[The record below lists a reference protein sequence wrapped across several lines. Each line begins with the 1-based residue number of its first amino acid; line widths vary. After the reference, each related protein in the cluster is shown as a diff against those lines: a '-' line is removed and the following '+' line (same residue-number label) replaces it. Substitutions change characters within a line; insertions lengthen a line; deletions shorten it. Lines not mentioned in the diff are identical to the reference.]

1 MKCTQLSHN
10 QARKKKNDGY
20 TTKFGLTAIGQA
32 RSTFPSIK
40 VGQSTMQPTRPT
52 SSTIA
57 KVCQA
62 RSLATRPT
70 SSVLEVVDTPL
81 AGLVLVDVDIS
92 PTVHVDEASKELD
105 EEMVL

>member
-10 QARKKKNDGY
+10 QARKKKKHGY
-20 TTKFGLTAIGQA
+20 TTKFGLTTIGQA
-32 RSTFPSIK
+32 RSTSPSIK
-40 VGQSTMQPTRPT
+40 VGQSTMRPARPT

-92 PTVHVDEASKELD
+92 PTHVDEASKELD
-105 EEMVL
+105 EEMML